1 MLCCYYL
8 DYRHPRAD
16 IDKQVGEN
24 VRLSR
29 LEAELRVCMLGIN
42 KSLMRNVPQHKVTA
56 LDQAGHLILFVHSA
70 EMQKTK
76 KQKKTASTSHSPE
89 LKGVVLVW

>member
-1 MLCCYYL
+1 MLLSCYYL

-24 VRLSR
+24 IRLSR
-29 LEAELRVCMLGIN
+29 LEAELRVCMLGVN

-70 EMQKTK
+70 ERQKNQLQPAIHQSGK
-76 KQKKTASTSHSPE
+76 
-89 LKGVVLVW
+89 V

>member
-1 MLCCYYL
+1 MLWSCYYL

-29 LEAELRVCMLGIN
+29 LKAELRVCVLGIN

-70 EMQKTK
+70 EMQKN
-76 KQKKTASTSHSPE
+76 KQKKTSFNQPPE
-89 LKGVVLVW
+89 HITY